1 MKKYQIINLFIVLF
15 FSCQSFP
22 GKRALNLIYMNPKNC
37 GFVQFYRDVSLRYF
51 LGDKSQEKCADN
63 KTMPAPQ
70 IGEIGKYSF
79 KEKTGLTPKL
89 LLTPKDQDSFEIRF
103 EENMKTLFIK
113 RKNALEEELFE
124 RMK

>member
-37 GFVQFYRDVSLRYF
+37 GFVQFYRDGSLRYF
-51 LGDKSQEKCADN
+51 LGDKSQ
-63 KTMPAPQ
+63 
-70 IGEIGKYSF
+70 
-79 KEKTGLTPKL
+79 EKTGLTPKL